1 MDRYERQVEKPTATS
16 PLHQS
21 TLALALDM
29 WLLELGMHISRY
41 ISSPSRV
48 QPVPWFKTSS
58 TRKGWGIPVD
68 IESGYPIFHLQP
80 RCKRGIYASGIG
92 TTLVGSKFSQSS
104 GRLRGLGLAYS
115 PNKGRRFDFFYQW
128 CNDGATQISYLSDLS
143 RNYVKNGWKWSQANF
158 WCRNVTTWDYL
169 PWISRL

>member
-1 MDRYERQVEKPTATS
+1 MNGKLKSQ
-16 PLHQS
+16 Q
-21 TLALALDM
+21 
-29 WLLELGMHISRY
+29 LEVRCISIGTCFGHVVARARNAHLSNFK
-41 ISSPSRV
+41 SS
-48 QPVPWFKTSS
+48 TSS
-58 TRKGWGIPVD
+58 MVQNFFHQERM
-68 IESGYPIFHLQP
+68 GYSCGHWKRVSIFHLQP

-115 PNKGRRFDFFYQW
+115 PNKGGWFLFCQW

-143 RNYVKNGWKWSQANF
+143 RNYVENGWKWSQGNF

>member
-1 MDRYERQVEKPTATS
+1 MYSLSKYGHVFARLTLKLPSKCGFRSTCRWIDMNGKLKSQQLQVRCIRD
-16 PLHQS
+16 HQS

-115 PNKGRRFDFFYQW
+115 PNKGRRFDFFYQ
-128 CNDGATQISYLSDLS
+128 
-143 RNYVKNGWKWSQANF
+143 
-158 WCRNVTTWDYL
+158 
-169 PWISRL
+169 

>member
-1 MDRYERQVEKPTATS
+1 MRVVFSKQVRPRVCPFDIELAIKMWFSINMQMDRYERQVEKPTATS

-92 TTLVGSKFSQSS
+92 TRLVGSKFSQSS

-115 PNKGRRFDFFYQW
+115 PKKGGRFDFFT
-128 CNDGATQISYLSDLS
+128 NDVI
-143 RNYVKNGWKWSQANF
+143 WSNSNQ
-158 WCRNVTTWDYL
+158 L
-169 PWISRL
+169 PF